1 MEDEYE
7 EIDKLR
13 HELAGRKEL
22 KISNEDLYSSV
33 KALSTQIIQLT
44 EVFKMAITQ
53 MTNEDDAMQKIAVQ
67 LDMLLKNDQD
77 LAKGLLLVLE
87 IEKDRREMKVDQQL
101 PLRRP
106 RPRRR
111 LDGRQMPAAPP
122 LPAEPEEVELEF
134 PEDNPEK
141 MNF

>member
-1 MEDEYE
+1 MEYEYE
-7 EIDKLR
+7 EIDKLK

-22 KISNEDLYSSV
+22 KITNEDLYASV
-33 KALSTQIIQLT
+33 KALSSQIIQLT

-53 MTNEDDAMQKIAVQ
+53 MSNEDDAMQKIAVQ

-87 IEKDRREMKVDQQL
+87 IEKDRREMNVDKQL

-106 RPRRR
+106 
-111 LDGRQMPAAPP
+111 
-122 LPAEPEEVELEF
+122 
-134 PEDNPEK
+134 
-141 MNF
+141 

>member
-7 EIDKLR
+7 EIDKLK

-22 KISNEDLYSSV
+22 KITNEDLYASV
-33 KALSTQIIQLT
+33 KALSSQIIQLT

-53 MTNEDDAMQKIAVQ
+53 MSNEDDAMQKIAVQ

-87 IEKDRREMKVDQQL
+87 IEKDRREMNVDKQL

-106 RPRRR
+106 RLRRR
-111 LDGRQMPAAPP
+111 LDQRQMPAAPP
-122 LPAEPEEVELEF
+122 LPSEPEEVELEF